1 MNKIVAL
8 LVIVALLLLSG
19 CGDIASAFNER
30 QRLQTQEAQAEANEA
45 QAEADEAEWRAKQT
59 KYEWDGR
66 AFFIGVLGATGLPYY
81 FGSLCFV
88 AGLFVFYLAAF
99 HEPKKKGDERDAD

>member
-1 MNKIVAL
+1 MYKFVAL
-8 LVIVALLLLSG
+8 LAIVVLLLLLSG

-30 QRLQTQEAQAEANEA
+30 QRLETQEAQAEADEA

-66 AFFIGVLGATGLPYY
+66 SFFLGILGATLAPFY
-81 FGSLCFV
+81 FGTLIFV
-88 AGLFVFYLAAF
+88 AGMSVFYLAAF
-99 HEPKKKGDERDAD
+99 GKFPNRGGEK